1 MGKGWEKGRIWVKH
15 TTVIPTNVYKAYNIS
30 INFSRVLF
38 SHILSFD
45 TIEIFLG
52 CAPHSSVLT
61 YLDILQY
68 HQVNFSSQI
77 SVAGFSTAL
86 QLLHIEEIPPPSLT
100 PLASNQS
107 VLYSP
112 FLHHHWSNYLVLS
125 IISGQHY
132 AYVALCQFAWIPCTV
147 DFNRHLK
154 TKCFFSPLVPHS
166 LQFSWYLCTLFAA
179 VLVFLDSI
187 ILKFLL
193 ASQNLPL
200 LFWPFL
206 HFCSSIAPTSSPLHF
221 QVTAPHT
228 VCCLVSVSLDS
239 IYH

>member
-1 MGKGWEKGRIWVKH
+1 MCTK
-15 TTVIPTNVYKAYNIS
+15 
-30 INFSRVLF
+30 L
-38 SHILSFD
+38 ILSH
-45 TIEIFLG
+45 TISLVSCFLTFWVLTPLKTFLAAHLTRLSSPTLTSSSTIKLIFLLR
-52 CAPHSSVLT
+52 S
-61 YLDILQY
+61 
-68 HQVNFSSQI
+68 
-77 SVAGFSTAL
+77 AL
-86 QLLHIEEIPPPSLT
+86 QGLVQHYSFYILKRSPPPHSLT

-125 IISGQHY
+125 IISGQYY

-206 HFCSSIAPTSSPLHF
+206 HFCSSIAPTSSTLHF